1 MKQPAVPSLHV
12 MRQSILEK
20 VPMTNTILV
29 VDDSPSSVAGLVDAF
44 AASGLTAAGAHGFAD
59 ALKMLEG
66 VEPELLVTGV
76 RLGPYNGLHLLMRV
90 RALYPRA
97 AAIVLGPAD
106 PMLAGDA
113 RALGAEAYLT
123 THSPEAVLF
132 AALEILGRT
141 RDDTDR
147 LHLRA
152 LGTGPVSPSQLGVR
166 A

>member
-1 MKQPAVPSLHV
+1 

-29 VDDSPSSVAGLVDAF
+29 VDDSPSSVAGLVEAF
-44 AASGLTAAGAHGFAD
+44 AASGLTAAGAQGFAD

-76 RLGPYNGLHLLMRV
+76 RLGPYNGLHLLLRV

-141 RDDTDR
+141 RNDTDR

-152 LGTGPVSPSQLGVR
+152 LPGTGAASPSQLDVM